1 MVALRAIILHV
12 VIYSSSSEPSFEW
25 RRATRRDARRVG
37 SDGSGCVYVYV
48 FSVTYRM
55 SDGYPSVFN
64 RRSVFVFLEYEY

>member
-25 RRATRRDARRVG
+25 RRATRRDGSRVG